1 MAKQKMAKK
10 KQQKQQQIAKTKQEP
25 KKELIIAGMSSP
37 ANFGERIAQKLFK
50 W

>member
-10 KQQKQQQIAKTKQEP
+10 KQQKQNRPTAEP
-25 KKELIIAGMSSP
+25 EKKELIIAGMSSP